1 MHSRPVRRSSSS
13 PRIAVLASWL
23 AAAASVALGWV
34 APTHAATITW
44 DGGGGTLNW
53 LTPANWSGDVLP
65 GPGDDVI
72 IDAAGSV
79 TITLAGSA
87 SINSLSCADALS
99 VTSNGT
105 LTLASSASVGG
116 LLTLANGKLAGGS
129 WTPLAGLTV
138 ANQNSA
144 LLGVVLNGDLTCPAS
159 TTLTVQNGLTL
170 NGTITLTGAN
180 PRLVMSGTQAITGD
194 ATIRLTGSASNPAQL
209 HVEGTSVVTLEPT
222 VLVEGGWATLGTS
235 LQTPGVS
242 TIINDGTIRSITG
255 GAPTI
260 ISGEQ
265 FLNNGT
271 VEATAGS
278 LSLASSVSTVNDGIV
293 RAVTTGSIVLAGPI
307 AAADLGD
314 IRNISGSLLVQT
326 AINLL
331 GGTLTLDAFTGIWT
345 FNGGGLTDGTLA
357 ITNGFSPLFTTANST
372 FSAMTVN
379 GNLALGTNHR
389 LWLTNGLTLN
399 GTLAMTGANPYLVA
413 NGTQTIDGNATIQ
426 LDGSS
431 NSPARIA
438 VEGNATL
445 TLAPSV
451 LIEGGWGSIG
461 LNLQTAGTSTV
472 INQGTIR
479 CDTSGANFD
488 LVGEIFVNEG
498 AIESTAG
505 TLRMAPSSTWSNSG
519 TMTSLG
525 GTLRLEGSTTLA
537 SFAGISNQ
545 GGSLQTVMNLDF
557 LGESLTISE
566 ATGPFTFA
574 GGTWSNGTLTIEPG
588 AAVGF
593 TSANT
598 VFSGMTVNGNLAL
611 GTNQRLWLTNGLTLN
626 GTIAMTGSNPYLIA
640 NGTQT
645 LGGNAVIQLDGTTNN
660 PARITVEGT
669 STLTIA
675 PTVLIEGGWAS
686 IGQSFQTAGVSG
698 IVHQG
703 TIRCDT
709 TNATFDLTGESL
721 VNNGTIEVTA
731 GTLAVNHTQSC
742 TNAGLIRSNGGTL
755 SLVGAFSLAS
765 LGDVRNVAGTLL
777 VKSAIALN
785 GGTLTLNGTTG
796 VWTFDGGSL
805 TAGTLVPQAG
815 AMPLFTG
822 ANTVF
827 NGMTVNGNLALGTTQ
842 RLWFANGLTLN
853 GTIAMTGSN
862 PYLIASGTQTLGGN
876 AVIQLDGTTNNPARI
891 TVEGTSTLTI
901 APTVLIEGGWASIG
915 QSLQTA
921 GVSGIVHQGTIR
933 CDTANTTFDL
943 TGESLV
949 NNGTIEVTAGT
960 LAVNHT
966 QSCTNAGLI
975 RSNGGTLSLVGA
987 FSLASLGDVRNVAGT
1002 LLVKSAIALNG
1013 GTLTLNGTTGVWT
1026 FDGGSLTAGTLV
1038 PQAGAMPL
1046 FTGANTVFS
1055 GMTVNGNLALST
1067 NHRLWIANGLTL
1079 NGTLAMAG
1087 SNPYLVVNGTQTL
1100 GGNAVIQLD
1109 GNTNN
1114 PARIAVEGTSA
1125 LTIAPSV
1132 LIEGGWADIGAV
1144 LLTAG
1149 ASSITNNGV
1158 LRADTPAA
1166 TFRVTVPVGD
1176 TFTNNGTVETTN
1188 GNTLVVDS
1196 ATNLDQTGTLTGG
1209 VWKANNATLRFGTG
1223 AAGTPIRTLAAEC
1236 VLTSTNGKILD
1247 LAKLEAITT
1256 SGVLRLNG
1264 GALLTVVPATGT
1276 LVDDGFLFISG
1287 TSKLTVTG
1295 GFTHGAT
1302 AILTAATGAAN
1313 QIMVDA
1319 SGALTLDGFLQV
1331 SNGPG
1336 YTPIV
1341 GDQIVI
1347 ADGASRSGV
1356 FTTVTTCAFA
1366 DLFYSPTQVIYVYG
1380 EDTGVFADLNGDG
1393 FVGPADLALLL
1404 GSWGVCAD
1412 LCCNADLDASGDVG
1426 APDIA
1431 LLLGGWG

>member
-1 MHSRPVRRSSSS
+1 
-13 PRIAVLASWL
+13 
-23 AAAASVALGWV
+23 
-34 APTHAATITW
+34 
-44 DGGGGTLNW
+44 
-53 LTPANWSGDVLP
+53 
-65 GPGDDVI
+65 
-72 IDAAGSV
+72 
-79 TITLAGSA
+79 
-87 SINSLSCADALS
+87 
-99 VTSNGT
+99 
-105 LTLASSASVGG
+105 
-116 LLTLANGKLAGGS
+116 
-129 WTPLAGLTV
+129 
-138 ANQNSA
+138 
-144 LLGVVLNGDLTCPAS
+144 
-159 TTLTVQNGLTL
+159 
-170 NGTITLTGAN
+170 
-180 PRLVMSGTQAITGD
+180 
-194 ATIRLTGSASNPAQL
+194 
-209 HVEGTSVVTLEPT
+209 
-222 VLVEGGWATLGTS
+222 
-235 LQTPGVS
+235 
-242 TIINDGTIRSITG
+242 
-255 GAPTI
+255 
-260 ISGEQ
+260 
-265 FLNNGT
+265 
-271 VEATAGS
+271 
-278 LSLASSVSTVNDGIV
+278 
-293 RAVTTGSIVLAGPI
+293 
-307 AAADLGD
+307 
-314 IRNISGSLLVQT
+314 
-326 AINLL
+326 
-331 GGTLTLDAFTGIWT
+331 
-345 FNGGGLTDGTLA
+345 
-357 ITNGFSPLFTTANST
+357 
-372 FSAMTVN
+372 
-379 GNLALGTNHR
+379 
-389 LWLTNGLTLN
+389 
-399 GTLAMTGANPYLVA
+399 
-413 NGTQTIDGNATIQ
+413 
-426 LDGSS
+426 
-431 NSPARIA
+431 
-438 VEGNATL
+438 
-445 TLAPSV
+445 
-451 LIEGGWGSIG
+451 
-461 LNLQTAGTSTV
+461 
-472 INQGTIR
+472 
-479 CDTSGANFD
+479 
-488 LVGEIFVNEG
+488 
-498 AIESTAG
+498 
-505 TLRMAPSSTWSNSG
+505 
-519 TMTSLG
+519 
-525 GTLRLEGSTTLA
+525 
-537 SFAGISNQ
+537 
-545 GGSLQTVMNLDF
+545 
-557 LGESLTISE
+557 
-566 ATGPFTFA
+566 
-574 GGTWSNGTLTIEPG
+574 
-588 AAVGF
+588 
-593 TSANT
+593 
-598 VFSGMTVNGNLAL
+598 
-611 GTNQRLWLTNGLTLN
+611 
-626 GTIAMTGSNPYLIA
+626 
-640 NGTQT
+640 
-645 LGGNAVIQLDGTTNN
+645 
-660 PARITVEGT
+660 
-669 STLTIA
+669 
-675 PTVLIEGGWAS
+675 
-686 IGQSFQTAGVSG
+686 
-698 IVHQG
+698 
-703 TIRCDT
+703 
-709 TNATFDLTGESL
+709 
-721 VNNGTIEVTA
+721 
-731 GTLAVNHTQSC
+731 
-742 TNAGLIRSNGGTL
+742 
-755 SLVGAFSLAS
+755 
-765 LGDVRNVAGTLL
+765 
-777 VKSAIALN
+777 
-785 GGTLTLNGTTG
+785 
-796 VWTFDGGSL
+796 
-805 TAGTLVPQAG
+805 
-815 AMPLFTG
+815 
-822 ANTVF
+822 
-827 NGMTVNGNLALGTTQ
+827 
-842 RLWFANGLTLN
+842 
-853 GTIAMTGSN
+853 
-862 PYLIASGTQTLGGN
+862 
-876 AVIQLDGTTNNPARI
+876 
-891 TVEGTSTLTI
+891 
-901 APTVLIEGGWASIG
+901 
-915 QSLQTA
+915 
-921 GVSGIVHQGTIR
+921 
-933 CDTANTTFDL
+933 
-943 TGESLV
+943 
-949 NNGTIEVTAGT
+949 
-960 LAVNHT
+960 
-966 QSCTNAGLI
+966 
-975 RSNGGTLSLVGA
+975 
-987 FSLASLGDVRNVAGT
+987 VRNVAGT

-1236 VLTSTNGKILD
+1236 VLTSANGKILD